1 MADEHE
7 PLSERQV
14 GAVIRRLSEE
24 HAAGRVERDAR
35 RAWGRIESSV
45 AVGEV
50 AVSSSGAGRV
60 AAIGFAVALAAAALL
75 ALGFRADSRLT
86 FELRGGHAQGGVIEA
101 ERGEATVALSD
112 GSSILAENRTK
123 FSVDVVGR
131 NAALTRL
138 VTGKL
143 HVRVA
148 HNDGTSYRFIAGPYE
163 IRVVG
168 TEFDLAWEPTGGGL
182 LLAMSKGEV
191 RLVEPGGKLRT
202 LKGGETLRLPG
213 LAQAVTQRQ
222 AAAPAAAV
230 SAVAATVEV
239 DAPLSPRATHE
250 PAAPSW
256 DALVAKGQFSDV
268 VREAET
274 LGIDLVTERRG
285 PSDLKA
291 LGQAARYVG
300 KRALSLRAFSALRER
315 NRGSDA
321 ARQAAFFLA
330 RLQEEQGPGRG
341 PALAWHLRGGS
352 PARRIRGRGLWPS
365 LEPDG
370 AAAWPD
376 RGRTPGARISGAVP
390 PGRLRS
396 DRPCPRRASLSFE
409 VAATSLARF
418 ARCS

>member
-24 HAAGRVERDAR
+24 HAAGRAERDAR
-35 RAWGRIESSV
+35 RAWGRIESSIPS
-45 AVGEV
+45 ADM
-50 AVSSSGAGRV
+50 AAPSNGAGRV

-75 ALGFRADSRLT
+75 GLGFRADSRLS

-148 HNDGTSYRFIAGPYE
+148 HNDDTSYRFIAGPYE

-168 TEFDLAWEPTGGGL
+168 TEFDLAWEPLGGGL

-202 LKGGETLRLPG
+202 LKAGDTLRLPG

-222 AAAPAAAV
+222 AVTQTQAAAAPAAAV
-230 SAVAATVEV
+230 PTAAATLDV
-239 DAPLSPRATHE
+239 DAPVSPRAAHE
-250 PAAPSW
+250 QAAPSW
-256 DALVAKGQFSDV
+256 DALVAKGQFADV

-315 NRGSDA
+315 NRGSDS

-330 RLQEEQGPGRG
+330 RLQEEQGNQAEALRWLGIYVAEAPRGVYAAEAYGRRLNLTERLRG
-341 PALAWHLRGGS
+341 PA
-352 PARRIRGRGLWPS
+352 
-365 LEPDG
+365 
-370 AAAWPD
+370 AAAP
-376 RGRTPGARISGAVP
+376 
-390 PGRLRS
+390 
-396 DRPCPRRASLSFE
+396 
-409 VAATSLARF
+409 LAREYLERF
-418 ARCS
+418 PQGAYAQTARALVEHR

>member
-1 MADEHE
+1 MAEERE

-14 GAVIRRLSEE
+14 AAVIRRLSEE
-24 HAAGRVERDAR
+24 HAAGRVEGDAR
-35 RAWGRIESSV
+35 RAWRRVESSCPPGAV
-45 AVGEV
+45 AG
-50 AVSSSGAGRV
+50 SSSGAGRV
-60 AAIGFAVALAAAALL
+60 AAIGLAVALAAAVLL
-75 ALGFRADSRLT
+75 VLGSRADSQLS
-86 FELRGGHAQGGVIEA
+86 FELRGGQAQGGVIEA
-101 ERGEATVALSD
+101 ARGEVTVALSD

-148 HNDGTSYRFIAGPYE
+148 HNDDTSYRFIAGPYE

-168 TEFDLAWEPTGGGL
+168 TEFDLAWEPTGSGL

-202 LKGGETLRLPG
+202 LKSGETLHLPG
-213 LAQAVTQRQ
+213 LAQALAPRQ
-222 AAAPAAAV
+222 PAAPAAALPT
-230 SAVAATVEV
+230 ATAQAEV
-239 DAPLSPRATHE
+239 DAPPSARAAPE
-250 PAAPSW
+250 QNAPSW
-256 DALVAKGQFSDV
+256 DALVAKGQFADV

-274 LGIDLVTERRG
+274 LGIDVVTERRG

-315 NRGSDA
+315 NRGSDS

-330 RLQEEQGPGRG
+330 RLQEEQGNQAEALRWLGTYVAEAPRGVYAAEAYGRRLNLTERLRG
-341 PALAWHLRGGS
+341 P
-352 PARRIRGRGLWPS
+352 
-365 LEPDG
+365 G
-370 AAAWPD
+370 AAAP
-376 RGRTPGARISGAVP
+376 
-390 PGRLRS
+390 
-396 DRPCPRRASLSFE
+396 
-409 VAATSLARF
+409 LAREYLERF
-418 ARCS
+418 PQGAYAQSARALVEQR